1 MDAVGGFAFANGTH
15 AKDVT
20 GIDDHC
26 RMCVTPWLVAAE
38 RTHAMCGGLTHA
50 PTRILVRRR
59 DYFAVRCGAVS
70 RTWTY
75 GSGDTEIDPTNG
87 CSIAKIR

>member
-38 RTHAMCGGLTHA
+38 RTRAMCGGPVDGCPNA
-50 PTRILVRRR
+50 P
-59 DYFAVRCGAVS
+59 VRCATG
-70 RTWTY
+70 
-75 GSGDTEIDPTNG
+75 
-87 CSIAKIR
+87 